1 MYEVK
6 IISEFHSAHR
16 LRNYKGKCENLH
28 GHNWKVEV
36 SVESPVLDKNGFVI
50 DFIDLKKITNDFLKK
65 LDHKVLNSLPFFKRR
80 NPSAEH
86 IARLIFDAVSQ
97 KLPHGLGAKS
107 VAVWETGANCA
118 IYSES

>member
-1 MYEVK
+1 VYEVK
-6 IISEFHSAHR
+6 IISEFNSAHR

-28 GHNWKVEV
+28 GHNWRVEV
-36 SVESPVLDKNGFVI
+36 GVSSPGLDANGFVI

-65 LDHKVLNSLPFFKRR
+65 LDHKVLNSLSFFKRK

-86 IARLIFDAVSQ
+86 IAQLIFREVSK
-97 KLPHGLGAKS
+97 KLPRGLSLKN

-118 IYSES
+118 IYSE